1 MSVAD
6 LKKALGEVG
15 FTQLKKAVNTG
26 NVTVYTVKTLNKE
39 FGLAPLAGISESD
52 VADNQAELVNVFE
65 ESFVNIQDQK
75 ISVVMYDKELNSA
88 LFKSVVRSYVLSLEG
103 LESVS
108 NNLKDEIDYDSYM
121 AKLVKEDKLGILV
134 VKDEDEDHLYM
145 FKKEPA
151 LIKLKVIKQLRDL
164 AESEDIDT
172 NKDKQDQFMKLNRLA
187 KKSYK
192 ENKTYISHLDPLI
205 TQRAIYDPDV
215 REKVKLF
222 NNLKMMYD

>member
-75 ISVVMYDKELNSA
+75 ISVVMYDKELNPA
-88 LFKSVVRSYVLSLEG
+88 LFKSVVRSFVLGLEG

-134 VKDEDEDHLYM
+134 AKDEDEDHLYM

-151 LIKLKVIKQLRDL
+151 LVKLKVIKQLRDL

-172 NKDKQDQFMKLNRLA
+172 NKDKQDQFMKLNKLA

>member
-15 FTQLKKAVNTG
+15 FTQLKKAINTG

-39 FGLAPLAGISESD
+39 FGLAPLAVISESD

-75 ISVVMYDKELNSA
+75 ISVVMYDKELNPA
-88 LFKSVVRSYVLSLEG
+88 LFKSVVRSFVLGLEG

-172 NKDKQDQFMKLNRLA
+172 NKDKQDQFMKLNKLA

>member
-88 LFKSVVRSYVLSLEG
+88 LFKSVVRSFVLGLEG

-134 VKDEDEDHLYM
+134 VKDEDEDHLYI

-172 NKDKQDQFMKLNRLA
+172 NKDKQDQFMKLNKLA

>member
-151 LIKLKVIKQLRDL
+151 LIKLKAIKQLRDL

-172 NKDKQDQFMKLNRLA
+172 NKDKQDQFMKLNKLA

-205 TQRAIYDPDV
+205 TQRAIYDPEV

>member
-151 LIKLKVIKQLRDL
+151 LVKLKVIKQLRDL

-172 NKDKQDQFMKLNRLA
+172 NKDKQDQFMKLNKLA

>member
-15 FTQLKKAVNTG
+15 FTQLKKAVNTE

-172 NKDKQDQFMKLNRLA
+172 NKDKQDQFMKLNKLA

>member
-6 LKKALGEVG
+6 HKKALGEVG

-172 NKDKQDQFMKLNRLA
+172 NKDKQDQFMKLNKLA

>member
-15 FTQLKKAVNTG
+15 FTQLKKAINAG

-88 LFKSVVRSYVLSLEG
+88 LFKSVVRSFVLGLEG

-172 NKDKQDQFMKLNRLA
+172 NKDKQDQFMKLNKLA

>member
-15 FTQLKKAVNTG
+15 FTQLKKAINTG

-134 VKDEDEDHLYM
+134 VKDEDEYHLYM

-172 NKDKQDQFMKLNRLA
+172 NKDKQDQFMKLNKLA

>member
-1 MSVAD
+1 MSVAN

-75 ISVVMYDKELNSA
+75 ISVVMYDKELNPA
-88 LFKSVVRSYVLSLEG
+88 LFKSVVRSFVLGLEG

-172 NKDKQDQFMKLNRLA
+172 NKDKQDQFMKLNKLA

>member
-134 VKDEDEDHLYM
+134 VKDDDEDHLYM

-172 NKDKQDQFMKLNRLA
+172 NKDKQEQFMKLNKLA

>member
-151 LIKLKVIKQLRDL
+151 LVRLKVIKQLRDL

-172 NKDKQDQFMKLNRLA
+172 NKDKQDQFMKLNKLA

-215 REKVKLF
+215 REKVKLS

>member
-75 ISVVMYDKELNSA
+75 ISVVMYDN
-88 LFKSVVRSYVLSLEG
+88 
-103 LESVS
+103 
-108 NNLKDEIDYDSYM
+108 EIDYDSYM

-172 NKDKQDQFMKLNRLA
+172 NKDKQDQFMKLNKLA

>member
-26 NVTVYTVKTLNKE
+26 DVTVYTVKTLNKE

-75 ISVVMYDKELNSA
+75 ISVVMYDKELNPA
-88 LFKSVVRSYVLSLEG
+88 LFKSVVRSFVLGLEG

-172 NKDKQDQFMKLNRLA
+172 NKDKQDQFMKLNKLA

>member
-172 NKDKQDQFMKLNRLA
+172 NKDKRDQFMKLNKLA

>member
-52 VADNQAELVNVFE
+52 VADSQAELVNVFE

-75 ISVVMYDKELNSA
+75 ISVVMYDKELNPA

-121 AKLVKEDKLGILV
+121 TKLVKEDKLGILV

-172 NKDKQDQFMKLNRLA
+172 NKDKQDQFMKLNKLA

>member
-15 FTQLKKAVNTG
+15 FTQLKKAINTG

-108 NNLKDEIDYDSYM
+108 SNLKDEIDYDSYM

-172 NKDKQDQFMKLNRLA
+172 NKDKQDQFMKLNKLA

>member
-75 ISVVMYDKELNSA
+75 ISVVMYDKELNPA
-88 LFKSVVRSYVLSLEG
+88 LFKSVVRSFVLGLEG

-172 NKDKQDQFMKLNRLA
+172 NKDKQNQFMKLNKLA

>member
-88 LFKSVVRSYVLSLEG
+88 LFKSVVRSYVLGLEG

-172 NKDKQDQFMKLNRLA
+172 NKDKQDQFMKLNKLA

>member
-15 FTQLKKAVNTG
+15 FTQLKKAINTG

-88 LFKSVVRSYVLSLEG
+88 LFKSVVRSFVLGLEG

-172 NKDKQDQFMKLNRLA
+172 NKDKQDQFMKLNKLA

>member
-172 NKDKQDQFMKLNRLA
+172 NKDKQDQFMKLNKLA

>member
-172 NKDKQDQFMKLNRLA
+172 NKDKQDKFMKLNKLA

>member
-172 NKDKQDQFMKLNRLA
+172 NKDKQDQFMKLNKLA

-192 ENKTYISHLDPLI
+192 ENKTYISHLDPII

>member
-172 NKDKQDQFMKLNRLA
+172 NKDKQEQFMKLNKLA

>member
-172 NKDKQDQFMKLNRLA
+172 NKDKQDQFMKLNKLA
-187 KKSYK
+187 KKSYE
-192 ENKTYISHLDPLI
+192 ENKIYISHLDPLI

>member
-151 LIKLKVIKQLRDL
+151 LVRLKVIKQLRDL
-164 AESEDIDT
+164 AESDDIDT
-172 NKDKQDQFMKLNRLA
+172 NKDKQEQFMKLNKLA
-187 KKSYK
+187 KNSYK
-192 ENKTYISHLDPLI
+192 ENKNYVSKLDPII

>member
-108 NNLKDEIDYDSYM
+108 SNLKDEIDYDSYM

-172 NKDKQDQFMKLNRLA
+172 NKDKQDQFMKLNKLA

>member
-88 LFKSVVRSYVLSLEG
+88 LFKSVVRSFVLGLEG

-172 NKDKQDQFMKLNRLA
+172 NKDKQDQFTKLNKLA

>member
-15 FTQLKKAVNTG
+15 FTQLKKAINTG

-134 VKDEDEDHLYM
+134 VKDGDEDHLYM

-172 NKDKQDQFMKLNRLA
+172 NKDKQDQFMKLNKLA

>member
-88 LFKSVVRSYVLSLEG
+88 LFKSVVRSFVLGLEG

-172 NKDKQDQFMKLNRLA
+172 NKDKQEQFMKLNKLA

>member
-1 MSVAD
+1 MSVSD

-15 FTQLKKAVNTG
+15 FTQLKKAINTG

-75 ISVVMYDKELNSA
+75 ISVVMYDKDLNSA

-172 NKDKQDQFMKLNRLA
+172 NKDKQDQFMKLNKLA

>member
-172 NKDKQDQFMKLNRLA
+172 NKDKQDQFMKLNKLA
-187 KKSYK
+187 KDSYK

>member
-172 NKDKQDQFMKLNRLA
+172 NKDKQDQFMK
-187 KKSYK
+187 
-192 ENKTYISHLDPLI
+192 
-205 TQRAIYDPDV
+205 
-215 REKVKLF
+215 
-222 NNLKMMYD
+222 

>member
-88 LFKSVVRSYVLSLEG
+88 LFKSVVRSFVLGLEG

-134 VKDEDEDHLYM
+134 VKDEDEDHLYI

-172 NKDKQDQFMKLNRLA
+172 NKDKQEQFMKLNKLA

>member
-15 FTQLKKAVNTG
+15 FTQLKKAINTG

-75 ISVVMYDKELNSA
+75 ISVVMYDKELNPA

-121 AKLVKEDKLGILV
+121 TKLVKEDKLGILV

-151 LIKLKVIKQLRDL
+151 LIKLKIIKQLRDL

-172 NKDKQDQFMKLNRLA
+172 NKDKQDQFMKLNKLA

>member
-88 LFKSVVRSYVLSLEG
+88 LFKSVVRSFVLGLEG

-108 NNLKDEIDYDSYM
+108 NNLKDENDYDSYM

-134 VKDEDEDHLYM
+134 VKDEDEDHLYI

-172 NKDKQDQFMKLNRLA
+172 NKDKQDQFMKLNKLA

>member
-75 ISVVMYDKELNSA
+75 ISVVMYDKELNPA

-151 LIKLKVIKQLRDL
+151 LIKLKIIKQLRDL

-172 NKDKQDQFMKLNRLA
+172 NKDKQDQFMKLNKLA

>member
-145 FKKEPA
+145 FKKEPT
-151 LIKLKVIKQLRDL
+151 LVRLKVIKQLRDL
-164 AESEDIDT
+164 AESDDIDT
-172 NKDKQDQFMKLNRLA
+172 NKDKQEQFMKLNKLA
-187 KKSYK
+187 KDSYK
-192 ENKTYISHLDPLI
+192 ENKNYVSKIDPIL

>member
-172 NKDKQDQFMKLNRLA
+172 NKDKQEQFMKLNKLA
-187 KKSYK
+187 KKSYE
-192 ENKTYISHLDPLI
+192 ENKIYISHLDPLI